1 MLTCPKTGVI
11 MASLAFTA
19 ILPGS
24 RALAQSRVGE
34 TSGRVIPG
42 WVFTPTVSIGVTHD
56 DNIVLAGQG
65 DPSPDDV
72 VTNVRPGADLSFTAN
87 HVFFGGGY
95 RGGIQRYR
103 ELDRYDNY
111 SQGGYVELRQQ
122 ASRRIS
128 LSLRDNFSISPTTDL
143 VEVAGVPFTRTGTR
157 QNDLNANMT
166 SALTKTIQLTGSYHF
181 QWVEFDNPDQSV
193 SALLQGGRAHSVTI
207 RAHKAL
213 NSRLRLGGTYGA
225 RRAKTGPAAGA
236 EDFTIQ
242 DAQATVSYELGATL
256 SMEGGLGISH
266 LALPEPEGARTGPA
280 GHLSIR
286 KQTEYARFLL
296 SATRS
301 YVPAFGFGGSLAN
314 QEVTGSVHVPF
325 WRNRAYSSGSVTWRQ
340 TDTVFPGEVGVK
352 SIWVQTTLAYFF
364 QPWLRLEG
372 FYTGSFQDSSLPGGR
387 VDRNQIGVHIVSAHP
402 MRLQ

>member
-1 MLTCPKTGVI
+1 MPTYSKTVI
-11 MASLAFTA
+11 VIASLAFTA

-24 RALAQSRVGE
+24 RALAQSPVGE
-34 TSGRVIPG
+34 TSSRVIPG

-56 DNIVLAGQG
+56 DNPVLAGRG
-65 DPSPDDV
+65 DPSPDDL
-72 VTNVRPGADLSFTAN
+72 VTNVRPGVDLSFTAK
-87 HVFFGGGY
+87 HLFFAGGY

-103 ELDRYDNY
+103 ELDLYDNY
-111 SQGGYVELRQQ
+111 NQAGYVEFRQQ

-157 QNDLNANMT
+157 QNDLDAVMT

-181 QWVEFDNPDQSV
+181 QWVEFDNPDPI
-193 SALLQGGRAHSVTI
+193 APLLQGGRAHSVTI

-242 DAQATVSYELGATL
+242 DAQATVSYDLGATL
-256 SMEGGLGISH
+256 TMEGGLGISH

-280 GHLSIR
+280 GQVSIR
-286 KQTEYARFLL
+286 KETEYARFIL
-296 SATRS
+296 SARRS
-301 YVPAFGFGGSLAN
+301 YVPAFGFGGSVDN
-314 QEVTGSVHVPF
+314 QEVMGSVRLPF
-325 WRNRAYSSGSVTWRQ
+325 WRNRAYSNSSVAWRQ

-352 SIWVQTTLAYFF
+352 SIWLQTTLAYFF

-372 FYTGSFQDSSLPGGR
+372 FYNGSFQDSSLPGGR
-387 VDRNQIGVHIVSAHP
+387 VDRNQIGVQIISAHP
-402 MRLQ
+402 MRLR